1 MEENSMQLFNERK
14 MYYMLKTQI
23 KGHFQII
30 VFTIDLFAAFSLTAN
45 SLNYIF

>member
-1 MEENSMQLFNERK
+1 MHENSMQLFNERK
-14 MYYMLKTQI
+14 MYFMLKTQI
-23 KGHFQII
+23 KGHFQIT